1 MEPYLWWG
9 IAGFGLIIIELASG
23 TFYLLVIGSAALVA
37 ALLAWAGLP
46 FSVQAIV
53 SSVLSIAGVVYV
65 HHRRVANPPTEG
77 SNMLD
82 VGQSVTLDSWVDE
95 PHRLARVNYRNAQWD
110 AQVLGTG
117 PVAAGAQLVIS
128 AVDGNTLQV
137 TPRA

>member
-9 IAGFGLIIIELASG
+9 IAGFGLIIVELATG
-23 TFYLLVIGSAALVA
+23 TFYLLVIGVASLVA

-46 FSVQAIV
+46 FGVQAIV

-65 HHRRVANPPTEG
+65 HHRRVANPPSAG
-77 SNMLD
+77 SNVLD
-82 VGQSVTLDSWVDE
+82 VGQSVTLDRWVDE
-95 PHRLARVNYRNAQWD
+95 SHRLARVNYRNAQWD
-110 AQVLGTG
+110 ARVLGTD
-117 PVAAGAQLVIS
+117 PVVAGTQLVIS